1 MVAAITTPFKADMP
15 PRGFGEGAHHLRSN
29 GLAAGVLKHGLGA
42 LGIGLGLI
50 ADGLEAVD
58 TVLERRVVQVGDAC
72 LNGVVEA
79 LEARFGFRR
88 TPVQFANVL
97 MLALRPLLPPVED
110 CSEDRFQPFGLEQ
123 TVFQMT
129 GDKIVQLVHWH
140 RHAFAGCRPLPGFH
154 RTGVITIAPALA
166 CADGHGAAALGAMNE
181 AGKESGA
188 ADDGGWRHRGMAGL
202 E

>member
-1 MVAAITTPFKADMP
+1 MVAAITTAFKADMP
-15 PRGFGEGAHHLRSN
+15 ARGFGEGAHHLRSN

-42 LGIGLGLI
+42 LGIGLRLI

-58 TVLERRVVQVGDAC
+58 AVLERRVVQVGDTR
-72 LNGVVEA
+72 LDGVVEA
-79 LEARFGFRR
+79 LEARFGFGR

-97 MLALRPLLPPVED
+97 MLALGSLLSPVEH
-110 CSEDRFQPFGLEQ
+110 CGEDRFQPLGLEE
-123 TVFQMT
+123 TVFKMA
-129 GDKIVQLVHWH
+129 GDKIVQLVH
-140 RHAFAGCRPLPGFH
+140 RHGHTFAGCRPLSGFH

-166 CADGHGAAALGAMNE
+166 GADGHGAATLGAVDQ
-181 AGKESGA
+181 AGEHRRA